1 MKCFLLLKKVIFLE
15 NPAAIEN
22 LQEFTNY
29 NITHKSF

>member
-1 MKCFLLLKKVIFLE
+1 MLSFAQKGDFLE